1 MTYSKKSE
9 CLDEKTTPLDLDQ
22 LELLEPGDRLIVENH
37 MPGGGK
43 IYTRG
48 ILRSGFKVLPYPP
61 SLCINNELTERGGH
75 SCTTLYSTWI
85 DSSGKYKKYGDK
97 RSIYRDPSGKYK
109 KYGDKRSIYRDPD
122 LETDR
127 QYSYQVETQIAGKG
141 KAFGLISRRLDDLT
155 TMESKAQGL
164 ESINL
169 RDLPR

>member
-85 DSSGKYKKYGDK
+85 DSSGKYKKYGDE
-97 RSIYRDPSGKYK
+97 
-109 KYGDKRSIYRDPD
+109 RSIYRDPD
-122 LETDR
+122 LETNR
-127 QYSYQVETQIAGKG
+127 QYSYPIETQIAGKA
-141 KAFGLISRRLDDLT
+141 KAFQSISRRLNELILA
-155 TMESKAQGL
+155 ESKAQGL
-164 ESINL
+164 ELINL